1 MNTMMV
7 RTPLVGALSLNA
19 QMSAKQITG
28 QGSKVTLASGVP
40 EGSGGRGD
48 RPESVRHILLG
59 SPEAVRQTIH
69 LLHAL
74 HYAETVLWSPVLTV
88 EKPLVIPPARN
99 EAMSLLRRPV

>member
-7 RTPLVGALSLNA
+7 KTPLVGALSLNA
-19 QMSAKQITG
+19 QMSADQMTERG
-28 QGSKVTLASGVP
+28 AKVTLASGVP
-40 EGSGGRGD
+40 KGFGGRGD

-88 EKPLVIPPARN
+88 EEPFVISPAQN
-99 EAMSLLRRPV
+99 EAMSLLRRPA

>member
-19 QMSAKQITG
+19 QMSVG
-28 QGSKVTLASGVP
+28 RGSEVTLASGVP
-40 EGSGGRGD
+40 EGVGRKGD
-48 RPESVRHILLG
+48 RPEAVRHILLG

-69 LLHAL
+69 LLHTL
-74 HYAETVLWSPVLTV
+74 RYAETVLWSPVLTV
-88 EKPLVIPPARN
+88 EEPLVIPPARN